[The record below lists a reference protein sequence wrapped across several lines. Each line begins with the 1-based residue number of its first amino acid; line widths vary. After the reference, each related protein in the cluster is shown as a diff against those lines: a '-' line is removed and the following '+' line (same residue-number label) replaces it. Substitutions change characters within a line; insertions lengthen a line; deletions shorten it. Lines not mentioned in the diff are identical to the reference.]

1 MSAARNTKQ
10 KKLVLS
16 LLKNSDRP
24 LTAGEIYRLAIRHF
38 PKIAKSTVYRNL
50 DALVSRGEVSQGL
63 HQNGESFYSIAGEHS
78 HSHYMICRE
87 CRQMID
93 FPQCPLSSMER
104 GIADASGFHITGH
117 SLQIYGYCKDCNK
130 KKKD

>member
-24 LTAGEIYRLAIRHF
+24 LTAGEIYRLAIRRF

-50 DALVSRGEVSQGL
+50 DALVSR
-63 HQNGESFYSIAGEHS
+63 
-78 HSHYMICRE
+78 
-87 CRQMID
+87 
-93 FPQCPLSSMER
+93 
-104 GIADASGFHITGH
+104 
-117 SLQIYGYCKDCNK
+117 
-130 KKKD
+130 